1 MLGPAFL
8 SMTEKGE
15 MMTSH
20 PDALSLT
27 RKLLAFNTVN
37 PPGQERDCAEYIGNL
52 LQPEGF
58 KIRYQEYDKGRA
70 NLIATKEEGGDRLP
84 ICFTGHLDTIPLGTT
99 PWRCDPFAGELAE
112 DKLYGRG
119 SSDMKGGVAAMV
131 LAALRL
137 SPLLPGKGG
146 IKLVFTAGEEQ
157 GCEGAAQLRAQS
169 RLVGK
174 AGALVVGE
182 PTSNYPV
189 IGHKG
194 AMFLEARTRG
204 ITAHGSMPDQGVNA
218 VYKAARAVL
227 ALEAFKFGVEPHSVL
242 GSPTLNVG
250 TISGGLNVNSVPD
263 LATIG
268 IDIRTI
274 PALSH
279 DGLYARLRSYLGEEV
294 ELVRTVDAGSVW
306 TEPDDEWVQLVFDLM
321 EPYLNERPT
330 SRAVTYFTDASEL
343 KPALGHPPT
352 LILGPGEANM
362 AHKTDEFC
370 YLANLDAAVEIYTE
384 IARNWCGL

>member
-1 MLGPAFL
+1 MISNL
-8 SMTEKGE
+8 
-15 MMTSH
+15 
-20 PDALSLT
+20 DVLSLT
-27 RKLLAFNTVN
+27 RKLLRLNTVN
-37 PPGQERDCAEYIGNL
+37 PPGQERECAEYIAEL
-52 LQPEGF
+52 LEPAGF
-58 KIRYQEYDKGRA
+58 KITLHEYDPGRT
-70 NLIATKEEGGDRLP
+70 NLIATKEEGGGKPP
-84 ICFTGHLDTIPLGTT
+84 ICFTGHMDTIPLGSA
-99 PWRCDPFAGELAE
+99 PWWCDPFAGEVQD

-119 SSDMKGGVAAMV
+119 ASDMKSGIAAMI

-137 SPLLPGKGG
+137 SPVLPGEGG
-146 IKLVFTAGEEQ
+146 LKLVFTAGEEQ
-157 GCEGAAQLRAQS
+157 GCQGSA
-169 RLVGK
+169 RLCSQIRKVGR

-204 ITAHGSMPDQGVNA
+204 VTAHGSMPDQGVNA

-227 ALEAFKFGVEPHSVL
+227 ALEAFEFGVAPHAIL
-242 GSPTLNVG
+242 GPPTLNVG

-263 LATIG
+263 LAAIG

-279 DGLYARLRSYLGEEV
+279 DDLYARLRSYLGDGV
-294 ELVRTVDAGSVW
+294 ELDLQVDAGSVW
-306 TEPDDEWVQLVFDLM
+306 TEPEDEWVQLVFDLI
-321 EPYLNERPT
+321 EPYIFQRPT
-330 SRAVTYFTDASEL
+330 LLGVTYFTDASEL

-370 YLANLDAAVEIYTE
+370 YLAAMEAAVEIYTE
-384 IARNWCGL
+384 IARNWCSL

>member
-1 MLGPAFL
+1 
-8 SMTEKGE
+8 
-15 MMTSH
+15 MTSH

-27 RKLLAFNTVN
+27 RKLLSFDTLN
-37 PPGQERDCAEYIGNL
+37 PPGLERECAGYIGKL
-52 LQPEGF
+52 LEPEGF
-58 KIRYQEYDKGRA
+58 KIRYHEYDEGRT
-70 NLIATKEEGGDRLP
+70 NLIAAKEGGGDKAP
-84 ICFTGHLDTIPLGTT
+84 ICFTGHLDTVPLGAAS
-99 PWRCDPFAGELAE
+99 WHCDPFAGELV
-112 DKLYGRG
+112 DNKLYGRG
-119 SSDMKGGVAAMV
+119 ASDMKGGIAAMV

-137 SPLLPGKGG
+137 APLLPGKGG
-146 IKLVFTAGEEQ
+146 IKLLFTAGEEQ
-157 GCEGAAQLRAQS
+157 GCQGAA
-169 RLVGK
+169 RLCSQGRMLGK
-174 AGALVVGE
+174 VGALVVGE

-204 ITAHGSMPDQGVNA
+204 VTAHGSMPDQGVNA

-227 ALEAFKFGVEPHSVL
+227 ALEVFEFEVEPHPVL

-250 TISGGLNVNSVPD
+250 TISAGLNVNSVPD

-274 PALSH
+274 PAISH
-279 DGLYARLRSYLGEEV
+279 EGLYAKLRSYLGEEV
-294 ELVRTVDAGSVW
+294 ELDQMVDAGSVW
-306 TEPDDEWVQLVFDLM
+306 TEPEDEWVQAVFGLL
-321 EPYLNERPT
+321 EPYLDERPT
-330 SRAVTYFTDASEL
+330 PRAVTYFTDASEL

-370 YLANLDAAVEIYTE
+370 HLTRIEEAVEIYTE
-384 IARNWCGL
+384 IARKWCGL